1 MRRHLHCQGSSN
13 VGLVRTNNED
23 NYLLLPERCIF
34 AVCDGLGG
42 HAAGE
47 VASRIAAESLENR
60 LNCTEEDPRNLLA
73 DALQEANSRIISD
86 QRNHPE
92 HIGMGTTVSLLW
104 LPSPGMTEGWIGHV
118 GDSRIYRLKNGTL
131 AQLTEDHSPIYRLYK
146 EGSLQKD
153 DLRYHPQK
161 NLIERSLGLSP
172 VVDADIFSVEIEPG
186 DLYILCTDGLTDLV
200 SDQEIAEAC
209 KTIPW
214 NLLRDRLVENA
225 LELGGYDNVTV
236 VVVKIDE
243 EEE

>member
-1 MRRHLHCQGSSN
+1 MRRHLRFQGKTN

-23 NYLLLPERCIF
+23 RYLLLPDRCIF

-47 VASRIAAESLENR
+47 VASRIAAESLER
-60 LNCTEEDPRNLLA
+60 RVHCSDDDPRSLLA

-86 QRNHPE
+86 QREHPE
-92 HIGMGTTVSLLW
+92 RVGMGTTVSLLW
-104 LPSPGMTEGWIGHV
+104 ILSPDMTEGWIGHV
-118 GDSRIYRLKNGTL
+118 GDSRIYRLRGETL

-146 EGSLQKD
+146 EGSLKKD

-172 VVDADIFSVEIEPG
+172 VVEADIFPVEIEPG
-186 DLYILCTDGLTDLV
+186 DLFLLCTDGLTDLV
-200 SDQEIAEAC
+200 SDTDIAEAC
-209 KTIPW
+209 KTTP
-214 NLLRDRLVENA
+214 LDELCDSLVEGA

-236 VVVKIDE
+236 VVAEILEKSS
-243 EEE
+243 